1 MPEQERNDFTL
12 AYQDSC
18 SGPTILLIHG
28 FPLNSNLWESQIEDL
43 SDTARVLAPD
53 LRGFGLS
60 EATPAPYSME
70 MMADDCMGLLD
81 SLGVQEPVIVCG
93 LSMGGYIAFEF
104 YRRFPDWVSGLILVS
119 TRAGADDEAGRAS
132 RDQMIAG
139 VRRHGVEPVSR
150 AMVPKLLAPDT
161 YEHNELL
168 VNFVR
173 EMVDSCSVEGLVG
186 ALEAMKARPDST
198 PLLAR
203 ISVPALIIHGEDDQI
218 IPVSQAEAM
227 RDAIPNAKLVVLPGA
242 GHLPNLEQ
250 ADAFNEAVWDFLQL
264 LEQEAG

>member
-28 FPLNSNLWESQIEDL
+28 FPLNSSLWESQIEDL

-81 SLGVQEPVIVCG
+81 SLGIQEPVVVCG

-104 YRRFPDWVSGLILVS
+104 YRRFPDWVAGLILVA
-119 TRAGADDEAGRAS
+119 TRAGADDEVGRAGR
-132 RDQMIAG
+132 DNMIAG
-139 VRRHGVEPVSR
+139 VRESGVEPVSR
-150 AMVPKLLAPDT
+150 AMLPKLLAPTT
-161 YEHNELL
+161 YERNELL

-173 EMVDSCSVEGLVG
+173 EMVESSTPEGLVG
-186 ALEAMKARPDST
+186 ALEAMKTRPDST
-198 PLLAR
+198 LLLAD
-203 ISVPALIIHGEDDQI
+203 IDVPVLIIHGEDDQI

-227 RDAIPNAKLVVLPGA
+227 RDEIPNAKLVILPGA

-250 ADAFNEAVWDFLQL
+250 ADAFNEAVWDFLQS
-264 LEQEAG
+264 LEEEGE